1 MTLHDRLSQMVDAA
15 LPGTLVPVSS
25 LRELLDHHQS
35 ETRYA
40 DPGLSL
46 EEVAERCAA
55 RGNRTKPVGTPT
67 VRKWIR
73 TGLRGVRLKAFP
85 WGMSYRV
92 TEQALASFILAL
104 QGGRGDAG
112 DQRKPTSP
120 LFLLARWRTRSRS
133 RAHAIPGWEPEAA
146 CLERGAPDYLKRK
159 LTDQGTNAR
168 TA

>member
-1 MTLHDRLSQMVDAA
+1 MTLHDRLSRMVDAA

-35 ETRYA
+35 ETRDT

-55 RGNRTKPVGTPT
+55 RGNRTKPVGTAT

-92 TEQALASFILAL
+92 TEQALASFIFAL
-104 QGGRGDAG
+104 QGGRDDAE
-112 DQRKPTSP
+112 DPTGTDVP
-120 LFLLARWRTRSRS
+120 VVPPRTMEDKIAAARARYSRAGTRGHRSREG
-133 RAHAIPGWEPEAA
+133 RARRPETQ
-146 CLERGAPDYLKRK
+146 
-159 LTDQGTNAR
+159 TD
-168 TA
+168 